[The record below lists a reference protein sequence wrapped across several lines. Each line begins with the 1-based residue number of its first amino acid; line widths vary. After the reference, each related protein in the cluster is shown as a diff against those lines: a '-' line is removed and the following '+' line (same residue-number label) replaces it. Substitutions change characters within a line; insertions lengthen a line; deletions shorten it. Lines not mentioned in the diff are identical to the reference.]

1 MPISPSHDIL
11 KKKKKGDKIMKKRI
25 LPIALIVAAV
35 AVLWAYKGEESESV
49 Q

>member
-1 MPISPSHDIL
+1 MPVRRSRDIL
-11 KKKKKGDKIMKKRI
+11 LKKEGDKIMKKKV

>member
-1 MPISPSHDIL
+1 VVYL
-11 KKKKKGDKIMKKRI
+11 KKEKGDKTMKKRI